1 MESELLRNDLQ
12 NIRNQLS
19 TLTRNID
26 NTLITH
32 NNLTRTR
39 TRTSHRRN
47 LNNLFSELR
56 NIYPY
61 NIPTNTT
68 NNENLNNYSNVNNIN
83 NDVNNNIR
91 NIYSSLFTNPENI
104 EVTLFNNG
112 QREVNMED
120 VQVFPSLR
128 TLRESST
135 VNIFRDLETNQETC
149 SICRDNFSELSV
161 VRKLSCDHIF
171 HIECIDTWFETN
183 IRCPLCRVDLRDNAE
198 EREEQT

>member
-19 TLTRNID
+19 TLARNID

-39 TRTSHRRN
+39 SRTSHRRN

-83 NDVNNNIR
+83 SDVNNNIR
-91 NIYSSLFTNPENI
+91 NMYSNLFTNPETI
-104 EVTLFNNG
+104 
-112 QREVNMED
+112 
-120 VQVFPSLR
+120 
-128 TLRESST
+128 
-135 VNIFRDLETNQETC
+135 
-149 SICRDNFSELSV
+149 
-161 VRKLSCDHIF
+161 
-171 HIECIDTWFETN
+171 
-183 IRCPLCRVDLRDNAE
+183 
-198 EREEQT
+198 